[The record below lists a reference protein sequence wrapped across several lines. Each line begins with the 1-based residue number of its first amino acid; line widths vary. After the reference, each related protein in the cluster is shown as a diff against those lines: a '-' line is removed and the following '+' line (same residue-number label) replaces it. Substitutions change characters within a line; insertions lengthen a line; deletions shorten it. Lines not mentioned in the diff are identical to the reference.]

1 MEWETPQSEA
11 EGLLTQEEFADVWA
25 DVEQLAV
32 KKRRGSKARA
42 RSPKRSRRISPP
54 ARVDYGYLSAIPLE
68 LQREALLRLPPIE
81 AQRLCMKPEF
91 SRRCTGD
98 FWNEKAGIPR
108 VIKPHEE
115 PPMTLDDYGSDLI
128 EQGTCAYGTIKIAGK
143 NKWCLLDAL
152 AKRDLDRFRYYLD
165 HTRINPQADYGRDL
179 QWFAWF
185 AGPEFSQLVPP
196 DLNIRLR
203 IAALEGDADTFVSIL
218 QHHPNLIDTHRKSYV
233 NTAVAGGSLPIVRYL
248 FEDPG
253 EVGTY
258 VRSEYYGG
266 DLYPLRKQA
275 THDGHLHIEKYLRD
289 MVPEGIV
296 MARVEPVTVYLTEPM
311 FRKGKYEWRTSYE
324 VP

>member
-54 ARVDYGYLSAIPLE
+54 ARIDYGYLSAIPLE

-81 AQRLCMKPEF
+81 AQRLCMQPEF

-108 VIKPHEE
+108 VVKPREE

-165 HTRINPQADYGRDL
+165 HTRINSQADYGRDL

-196 DLNIRLR
+196 DLDNRLK
-203 IAALEGDADTFVSIL
+203 IAALEGDVDTFVSIL
-218 QHHPNLIDTHRKSYV
+218 QYHPNLLDYYTHSYV
-233 NTAVAGGSLPIVRYL
+233 NPAVAGGSLPIVRYL

-253 EVGTY
+253 PIGAR
-258 VRSEYYGG
+258 VRSYYSGDTIFRLLNQARHNKHPDIEEYIWSMIPRGKPSP
-266 DLYPLRKQA
+266 DKRPQL
-275 THDGHLHIEKYLRD
+275 IN
-289 MVPEGIV
+289 
-296 MARVEPVTVYLTEPM
+296 YLTEPM

-324 VP
+324 V